1 MLPLRIAG
9 SFLEE
14 GADSW
19 ECKLVCFIIDA
30 NMANKFAPSPD
41 DDVKPVILRLTDPR
55 YESRVANGGKYGADA
70 EQGHVR
76 RFPGSCAN

>member
-9 SFLEE
+9 SFWKKS
-14 GADSW
+14 ADSW

-55 YESRVANGGKYGADA
+55 YESRVANGGKLRHELNKVSEAFS
-70 EQGHVR
+70 
-76 RFPGSCAN
+76 RFLAN